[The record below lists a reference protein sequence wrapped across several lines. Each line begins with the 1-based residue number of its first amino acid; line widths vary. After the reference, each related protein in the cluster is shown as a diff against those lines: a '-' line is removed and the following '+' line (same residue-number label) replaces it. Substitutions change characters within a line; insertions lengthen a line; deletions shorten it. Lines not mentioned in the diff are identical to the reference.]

1 MISLQENADLS
12 QLNSFGFA
20 SKAQYLINVHS
31 DDELVEAVCFAE
43 QHDLPLLVIGGG
55 SNLILSD
62 YLPGVVVRLQSAG
75 YRKVSEDDVSVL
87 VEAEA
92 GENWH
97 QLVEQFV
104 GEGWSGLENLA
115 LIPGTVGAA
124 PVQNIGAYGVE
135 IKDRFESLTAYDR
148 REKVFVD
155 LAASDCQFGYRNSV
169 FKSTSPGRYIITR
182 VRFRLAKNFVPAMS
196 YGALMQQLA
205 GDEVTARSVFDAVV
219 AVRQSKLPD
228 PLELGNAGSFFENPV
243 IPQAQYDA
251 LKVHCPDVVAYQDR
265 PGFMKVAAG
274 WLIDQAGWK
283 GYRAGAVGVYDK
295 QALVLVNYGG
305 GCAAE
310 IMALAGA
317 IQRSV
322 VERYGVEL
330 VPEPR
335 RYPLSV

>member
-1 MISLQENADLS
+1 VISLQENADLS

-31 DDELVEAVCFAE
+31 DEELVEALRFAE
-43 QHDLPLLVIGGG
+43 HHGLPLLVIGGG

-62 YLPGVVVRLQSAG
+62 YLPGVVVRLQSTG
-75 YRKVSEDDVSVL
+75 YRKVSEDGESVL

-97 QLVEQFV
+97 QLVEQFI

-148 REKVFVD
+148 QEKVFVD

-182 VRFRLAKNFVPAMS
+182 VRFRLSKRFVPMVG
-196 YGALMQQLA
+196 YGALKQQLSNR
-205 GDEVTARSVFDAVV
+205 EVTARSVFDAVV
-219 AVRQSKLPD
+219 TIRQSKLPD

-243 IPQAQYDA
+243 IPQGQYAA
-251 LKVHCPDVVAYQDR
+251 LKVQYPDVVAYPDR

-283 GYRAGAVGVYDK
+283 GYRSGSVGVYDK

-305 GCAAE
+305 GCADE
-310 IMALAGA
+310 IMALAA
-317 IQRSV
+317 EIQRSV
-322 VERYGVEL
+322 AECYGVDL

-335 RYPLSV
+335 RYPLPI